1 MPRVP
6 SETEAEELRALQR
19 KAYGRG
25 GLLTATES
33 QRLRAL
39 EDSRRSH
46 AAAASPERSEAGH
59 GTDGGGG
66 SMRRDQ
72 TEVAIGPVDEAF
84 AANTA
89 SDAAEVPSAAL
100 TQRAP
105 DAQASPT
112 PQPTPPTPARGSMRR
127 QVVATLVAVS
137 AVLLA
142 LGVGIGWGL
151 FAPRAGGIPLTA
163 EQQQRLGE
171 LVTEAFDPGSVRAVA
186 QDGDALVWYATKD
199 EGSAA
204 CLVLDVGVQSQTNCL
219 AAEESERGLSAS
231 LSLPGE
237 TGSDIIQATML
248 LSTAGE
254 PLVAIQRWGG
264 VDSLLAQFPEDMR
277 DRAES
282 LTTEGFE
289 LGLSLVGV
297 FRDAPVWLGDRLS
310 EQGATERCL
319 IVDAAGP
326 VVCKGF
332 ETAFAEGLTVKLET
346 VDPSGARVATAAL
359 DLQFTN
365 QQTPYLT
372 VSVDSAAPDGVD
384 EVSDAVD
391 DPLMIQ
397 LSPGGRIELQDPG
410 DDG

>member
-1 MPRVP
+1 MP

-25 GLLTATES
+25 GLLTAAES
-33 QRLRAL
+33 RRLRVLDDA
-39 EDSRRSH
+39 RRSH
-46 AAAASPERSEAGH
+46 AAAASPEQPE
-59 GTDGGGG
+59 TGGGAG
-66 SMRRDQ
+66 STTRGQ
-72 TEVAIGPVDEAF
+72 TEPATEPDRETP

-89 SDAAEVPSAAL
+89 SEAADVSSAVL
-100 TQRAP
+100 TQHAP
-105 DAQASPT
+105 VVQASPR
-112 PQPTPPTPARGSMRR
+112 QPTPARAAAPRR
-127 QVVATLVAVS
+127 VGVALVTAIAVM
-137 AVLLA
+137 LA

-151 FAPRAGGIPLTA
+151 FAPRGGGIPLTA

-171 LVTEAFDPGSVRAVA
+171 LVTEAFDPGTVRAVA
-186 QDGDALVWYATKD
+186 QEGDALVWYATKD

-219 AAEESERGLSAS
+219 AAEESGRGLSAS

-237 TGSDIIQATML
+237 TGSDTIQATML
-248 LSTAGE
+248 LSTTGE

-264 VDSLLAQFPEDMR
+264 LDALLAQFPEDVR

-282 LTTEGFE
+282 LTTQGFE
-289 LGLSLVGV
+289 LGISLVGV
-297 FRDAPVWLGDRLS
+297 FRDAPVWLGDRVS

-326 VVCKGF
+326 IVCKGF
-332 ETAFAEGLTVKLET
+332 ETAFAEGLGVDLVF
-346 VDPSGARVATAAL
+346 VDPSGEEEALTAL

-372 VSVDSAAPDGVD
+372 VSVDPA
-384 EVSDAVD
+384 VSDVARDSAVVE
-391 DPLMIQ
+391 
-397 LSPGGRIELQDPG
+397 LSPDSAVIEGSLGSGWIELADPG